1 MFFNSAILAIYA
13 VVGMAISIARL
24 LVLRK
29 ALKILL
35 MNLSELVPEHIRV
48 TSAPQRSGSWEVEF
62 GTLGKYL
69 RGKTTFTVDADCVIT
84 SWYPLDC

>member
-29 ALKILL
+29 DLKILL

-48 TSAPQRSGSWEVEF
+48 TSAR
-62 GTLGKYL
+62 
-69 RGKTTFTVDADCVIT
+69 C
-84 SWYPLDC
+84 